1 VFINL
6 GFKRT
11 NSFLFLD
18 GAELASPV
26 EAEIQNR
33 IEDCWDV
40 IVERRPVSGRGPE
53 HTVICSA
60 LVQWMAGQ
68 ARDLVPVR
76 QSHIPEKPLAEGY
89 FRRVKAGGDLDWRNR
104 LRCKYSRPGTAF
116 GGAGGQGPRWQ
127 KHHRGDGRAGGDRAG
142 ETAKYRGAV
151 RMLAFHRAVF
161 EQPVAPLR
169 G

>member
-1 VFINL
+1 M
-6 GFKRT
+6 
-11 NSFLFLD
+11 FLK
-18 GAELASPV
+18 GAELTCPV
-26 EAEIQNR
+26 EAEIESR
-33 IEDCWDV
+33 IENSWDV
-40 IVERRPVSGRGPE
+40 IVERRPIRGRGPE
-53 HTVICSA
+53 RTVIRSA
-60 LVQWMAGQ
+60 LVQWMAGH

-76 QSHIPEKPLAEGY
+76 QSLIPEKPLAEGY
-89 FRRVKAGGDLDWRNR
+89 FRRVEAGRSLEWRYR
-104 LRCKYSRPGTAF
+104 LRGKYSRSGAAF
-116 GGAGGQGPRWQ
+116 GGAGGQGRRRQ